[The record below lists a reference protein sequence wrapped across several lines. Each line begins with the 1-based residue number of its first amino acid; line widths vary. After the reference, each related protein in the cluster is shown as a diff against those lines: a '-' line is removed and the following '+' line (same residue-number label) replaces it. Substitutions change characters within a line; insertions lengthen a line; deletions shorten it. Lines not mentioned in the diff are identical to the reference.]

1 MGTDLK
7 NVLEESKKII
17 SSKISVYETMQ
28 NVKFSTTTKKR
39 RKLKRRSLTKMKILN
54 RRLRLFT
61 KKLSNANRSSVAK
74 IQEATQKLQDFF
86 KKAAL
91 N

>member
-54 RRLRLFT
+54 H
-61 KKLSNANRSSVAK
+61 
-74 IQEATQKLQDFF
+74 
-86 KKAAL
+86 
-91 N
+91 